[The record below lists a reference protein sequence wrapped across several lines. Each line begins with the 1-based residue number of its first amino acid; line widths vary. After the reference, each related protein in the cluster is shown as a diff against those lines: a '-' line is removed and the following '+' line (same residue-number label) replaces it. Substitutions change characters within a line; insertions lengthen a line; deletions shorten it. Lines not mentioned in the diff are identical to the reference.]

1 LELENREKIGRYRAS
16 IAELR
21 KKARVETFLAAPVS
35 AAINIATDGP
45 ARGPSEAPVTII
57 EFSDFQC
64 PYCKQATKTVEEVI
78 RAYGDSVRVVFKHLP
93 LPMHADAFKAAQ
105 AAVCADRQGKF
116 WQYHD
121 RLFNSSDLK
130 TDSLKKHGAELGLN
144 TSEFDSCLESDSS
157 RAVVLKNM
165 QQARQADIQGTPTFL
180 INGRL
185 LRGARSIDDFRKA
198 IDELLKDSNVP
209 QSKQL

>member
-1 LELENREKIGRYRAS
+1 M
-16 IAELR
+16 
-21 KKARVETFLAAPVS
+21 
-35 AAINIATDGP
+35 
-45 ARGPSEAPVTII
+45 
-57 EFSDFQC
+57 
-64 PYCKQATKTVEEVI
+64 I

-165 QQARQADIQGTPTFL
+165 QQARQADIEDREIVAAGPVAEGAGQPCLAGA
-180 INGRL
+180 GR
-185 LRGARSIDDFRKA
+185 ADD
-198 IDELLKDSNVP
+198 
-209 QSKQL
+209 Q